1 MCSFAALR
9 AAEYGYGYLDEGG
22 HVYLDH
28 TGAGLASRAQ
38 VRAHADRIAAGPF
51 GNPHSASPA
60 SEASGALVDSAR
72 RRVLHHFRADPAEYA
87 VVFTANA
94 TGACRLV
101 GEAYPFRPGSRLAL
115 TLDNHNSVNGLRE
128 YARSRGA
135 GTVYIPLEHPG
146 LGLDATAMSAVL
158 DSGGPGLLAYPA
170 QSNFSGVR
178 HSLDWVARAKD
189 AGWDVLLDA
198 AAHAPANTLDLTA
211 VRPDFVAI
219 SWYKVFGYPT
229 GLGCLI
235 ARREALDRLRRPWFS
250 GGTIHVV
257 SAQGQWHHMADGE
270 AAFEDGTVNYLS
282 IPDIEWGL
290 DWIRS
295 AAGGVQAI
303 HRHVGA
309 LTAELLTG
317 LLELRHADGSALVRI
332 YGPTGTDGR
341 GGTVALNLLDP
352 AGRIIDERI
361 VARDS
366 AARRISLRTGCFC
379 NPGTGEAAFAIDRDV
394 LGGAVRTT
402 TGTID
407 DYLGRLG
414 LPSGGAVRVSLG
426 LSSNRADVA
435 AFLAFI
441 AETYRDRAPDAT
453 GLTPRLVC

>member
-1 MCSFAALR
+1 MDTFEVLR
-9 AAEYGYGYLDEGG
+9 AADDGYAYLDEGG

-28 TGAGLASRAQ
+28 TGAGLAARAQ
-38 VRAHADRIAAGPF
+38 VRAHADRIAAGCF
-51 GNPHSASPA
+51 GNPHSVSPA
-60 SEASGALVDSAR
+60 SAASGALVDATR
-72 RRVLHHFRADPAEYA
+72 RRVLEHFNADPAEYA

-135 GTVYIPLEHPG
+135 DTVYVPLTAPG
-146 LGLDATAMSAVL
+146 LGLDATAMRAVL
-158 DSGGPGLLAYPA
+158 NGGRTGLLAYPA
-170 QSNFSGVR
+170 QSNFSGVQ
-178 HSLDWVARAKD
+178 HPLDWVAEARG

-198 AAHAPANTLDLTA
+198 AAYAPANQLDLALVT
-211 VRPDFVAI
+211 PDFVAM

-235 ARREALDRLRRPWFS
+235 ARREALARLRRPWFS

-282 IPDIEWGL
+282 IPDIAWGL
-290 DWIRS
+290 DWLRS
-295 AAGGVQAI
+295 AAGGVSAV
-303 HRHVGA
+303 HRHVTA
-309 LTAELLTG
+309 LTARLLTG
-317 LLELRHADGSALVRI
+317 LGELRHSDGSPLVRI
-332 YGPTGTDGR
+332 YGPADPAGR

-366 AARRISLRTGCFC
+366 AAHRISLRTGCFC

-394 LGGAVRTT
+394 LGGAVRTA

-426 LSSNRADVA
+426 LSSNRADLA
-435 AFLAFI
+435 AFIGFVAD
-441 AETYRDRAPDAT
+441 TYRDRAPDPS